1 MLVFRSHKVKGVL
14 AVKFVKLLLP
24 LAALFWIGVKL
35 VNYYEVE
42 DHNEVIAE
50 SNQVIDIANRMIG
63 VPEGLEATIAIT
75 LAPKNAALKAE
86 TRLFFL
92 ENEEGRLAKAAD
104 AIQQDLE
111 AYVFMEGD
119 PVKAQAFR
127 VAVSKMIDVFR
138 DQSPKYD
145 AIVASIKANPAD
157 QQALREQVDA
167 ALYLLAVE
175 REAAV
180 EAVTAA
186 QYAFLD

>member
-1 MLVFRSHKVKGVL
+1 M
-14 AVKFVKLLLP
+14 KFVKLLLP

-50 SNQVIDIANRMIG
+50 SNQLIDIANRMIT
-63 VPEGLEATIAIT
+63 VPEGLEASMTIA
-75 LAPKNAALKAE
+75 LDPENAAMKAE

-104 AIQQDLE
+104 AIEQDLD
-111 AYVFMEGD
+111 AYVFLKGD

-127 VAVSKMIDVFR
+127 VAVSKMLDVYR

-145 AIVASIKANPAD
+145 AIVARILANPAD
-157 QQALREQVDA
+157 QQALREEVEA
-167 ALYLLAVE
+167 ALYILALE
-175 REAAV
+175 REAAS
-180 EAVTAA
+180 EEVTTA
-186 QYAFLD
+186 QYIFLD